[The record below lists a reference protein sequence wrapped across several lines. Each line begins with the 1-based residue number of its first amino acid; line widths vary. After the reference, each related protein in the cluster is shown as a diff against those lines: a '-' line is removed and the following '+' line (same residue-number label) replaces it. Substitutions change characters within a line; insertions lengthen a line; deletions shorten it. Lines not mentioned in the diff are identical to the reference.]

1 MTEDSRG
8 DEGGK
13 EGDEFVEK
21 DDEEEVSIRSPPPPP
36 PPPPFDDAM
45 MIKRGFAG
53 SDGTGLRGLV
63 GGKGFLPFGT
73 PS

>member
-1 MTEDSRG
+1 M
-8 DEGGK
+8 
-13 EGDEFVEK
+13 K

-36 PPPPFDDAM
+36 PLFDDEM
-45 MIKRGFAG
+45 MIERGFAG